1 MIKQPSSTF
10 LHWLGGTLSKNSAN
24 EIGFGSSL
32 EASLD
37 LFVWLMNLSL
47 FTRRYFAP
55 SGARCQV
62 RRDARLAAELD
73 DDAVQRAVRFLALED
88 LDHVLFG
95 ERLEVEA
102 VGGVVVGRDGFGVAV
117 DHDGLVAGV
126 AEGEGGVAA
135 AIVELDA
142 LADAVGAAAEDR
154 RPSCGRTGRA
164 SSATAPAKG
173 TS

>member
-1 MIKQPSSTF
+1 LIKQPSSTF

-62 RRDARLAAELD
+62 RRDAFN
-73 DDAVQRAVRFLALED
+73 VT
-88 LDHVLFG
+88 FG
-95 ERLEVEA
+95 
-102 VGGVVVGRDGFGVAV
+102 
-117 DHDGLVAGV
+117 
-126 AEGEGGVAA
+126 
-135 AIVELDA
+135 
-142 LADAVGAAAEDR
+142 
-154 RPSCGRTGRA
+154 
-164 SSATAPAKG
+164 
-173 TS
+173 